1 MSAMSEL
8 DLDRQLLDAISEA
21 MKEPGLSPA
30 EQVERKI
37 DWVVRELDELC
48 ALANNPETV
57 ELVDNHRVGIGQ
69 IISRAQ
75 LVASFLLARKPSL
88 KVVPRG

>member
-1 MSAMSEL
+1 MSTMSEL

-30 EQVERKI
+30 EQIERKI

-48 ALANNPETV
+48 AMANDPETV
-57 ELVDNHRVGIGQ
+57 DLVNSQRVGIGQ
-69 IISRAQ
+69 IISRSQ
-75 LVASFLLARKPSL
+75 LIGAFLMTRQPGL
-88 KVVPRG
+88 KVVTRG